1 MTITIAVAG
10 KGGTGK
16 TTLSGLLVR
25 YLVQHKGGKI
35 LAIDADPS
43 SNLHLVLGLPLT
55 QTIGDIREDSRT
67 GVTPGQTRQD
77 WLGYAV
83 RMAVEEGD
91 DCDLLAMGRPEGQ
104 GCYCAANHMLR
115 SIMDGINAGYD
126 YVVMDNEAG
135 MEHLSRRTTRDVDH
149 LLLVSDASLRG
160 MAAAEAMLALSKELE
175 INVRNTYLVVNRVI
189 GEMTPAIRAKA
200 EAMGVPLLAA
210 VPYDPQLVEFD
221 GAGRPLVELPA
232 DAVGERRGGGDRGEV
247 AEQRSLTHACDDL
260 AGPMPARREP
270 EPAPARDPARS
281 RAGPRRDPGACVGL
295 RGVPHRA
302 G

>member
-25 YLVQHKGGKI
+25 YLIQNHPGKKI

-43 SNLHLVLGLPLT
+43 ANLNLVLGLPLT
-55 QTIGDIREDSRT
+55 QTVGDIREDART
-67 GVTPGQTRQD
+67 GVAPGQSRQD
-77 WLGYAV
+77 WLNYTV

-135 MEHLSRRTTRDVDH
+135 MEHLSRRTTRDLDH

-160 MAAAEAMLALSKELE
+160 MAAAEAMLTLSRELE

-189 GEMTPAIRAKA
+189 GEMPPAIRAKA

-232 DAVGERRGGGDRGEV
+232 DAAVSVAVAGIAER
-247 AEQRSLTHACDDL
+247 LL
-260 AGPMPARREP
+260 NN
-270 EPAPARDPARS
+270 RD
-281 RAGPRRDPGACVGL
+281 
-295 RGVPHRA
+295 
-302 G
+302 